1 MSKKILFL
9 ALIGFIVVCAIGLIW
24 GNYLEKTVTLSQYF
38 EPLAGYAEK
47 SSKDLPVIS
56 LKESFYDKLS
66 FWPAVKAA
74 DKIRANSDI
83 PAIVVPHHLVPSE
96 YIAHMLKRASGR
108 QVDQVVIIGPNHNNI
123 GVASIASVKASWQ
136 TPFGAVDT
144 HASLTDDLLST
155 LGIKENS
162 EAFTNE
168 HAVGAIIPFVKY
180 YLPQAKVVP
189 VLLSS
194 YAKTSDAE
202 KLAKWLN
209 NNLPDNSLIIFSID
223 FSHYLSKE
231 EADQKD
237 IITRELIRNRDINRI
252 MGLNNDYVDSPA
264 SLITGLMYA
273 NYNNLKINIE
283 KQGNSFD
290 FLFPKPSETTSYFAI
305 SFIKE

>member
-1 MSKKILFL
+1 MSL
-9 ALIGFIVVCAIGLIW
+9 
-24 GNYLEKTVTLSQYF
+24 YF

-47 SSKDLPVIS
+47 NSKDLPIIS
-56 LKESFYDKLS
+56 LKESFYDKQS

-96 YIAHMLKRASGR
+96 YIARMLKRASGR

-144 HASLTDDLLST
+144 HVSLADDLLFT
-155 LGIKENS
+155 LGIKENF
-162 EAFTNE
+162 EAFDNE
-168 HAVGAIIPFVKY
+168 HAVGAIVPFVKY

-194 YAKTSDAE
+194 YAETSDAE

-231 EADQKD
+231 EADRKD
-237 IITRELIRNRDINRI
+237 IITRELIWDRDINRI

-290 FLFPKPSETTSYFAI
+290 FLLPKPSETTSYFAI